1 MMIPH
6 EPSIPFPMIWS
17 DGHIGLKGIG
27 DIVRVGK
34 VKVLGQVDGLEG
46 IDHFGF
52 LR

>member
-6 EPSIPFPMIWS
+6 KPGIPFPMIWT
-17 DGHIGLKGIG
+17 DCHIGLEGIG
-27 DIVRVGK
+27 DIVRVGE
-34 VKVLGQVDGLEG
+34 VKVLGQVDRLKG